1 MSTYLSDE
9 WHAMTLRVAQE
20 LPMRE
25 GVSIRMAFVVSGAPG
40 GDRKYFQIVE
50 NGKLVDQRNGTIP
63 DSDVT
68 MTITWA
74 DSVAMQSG
82 ELDPNVAM
90 MQGRAK
96 IAGNMGRV
104 MAVLP
109 LSTSAE
115 YASVQQKVAAQTEF
129 EPASAT

>member
-1 MSTYLSDE
+1 VSTYLSDE
-9 WHAMTLRVAQE
+9 WHAMTLDVAQE
-20 LPMRE
+20 LPARD

-40 GDRKYFQIVE
+40 GERKYFQIVE

-63 DSDVT
+63 DADVT
-68 MTITWA
+68 MTVTWA

-115 YASVQQKVAAQTEF
+115 YALVQQKVAAQTEF
-129 EPASAT
+129 EAN

>member
-20 LPMRE
+20 LPTRD

-63 DSDVT
+63 DADVT

-129 EPASAT
+129 ESASAT

>member
-9 WHAMTLRVAQE
+9 WHAMTLDVAQE
-20 LPMRE
+20 LPARD

-40 GDRKYFQIVE
+40 GERKYFQIVE

-63 DSDVT
+63 DADVT
-68 MTITWA
+68 MTVTWA

-115 YASVQQKVAAQTEF
+115 YALVQQKVAAQTEF
-129 EPASAT
+129 EAN

>member
-1 MSTYLSDE
+1 MSAYLSDE

-20 LPMRE
+20 LPARD

-63 DSDVT
+63 DADVT

-82 ELDPNVAM
+82 ALDPNVAM

-109 LSTSAE
+109 LSTSSE

-129 EPASAT
+129 ESA

>member
-1 MSTYLSDE
+1 MPAYLSDE
-9 WHAMTLRVAQE
+9 WHTMTIALAE
-20 LPMRE
+20 DLPTRD

-40 GDRKYFQIVE
+40 GDRKYYQIVE
-50 NGKLVDQRNGTIP
+50 NGRLAEQRNGVI
-63 DSDVT
+63 SDAEVT
-68 MTITWA
+68 VTVTWA

-82 ELDPNVAM
+82 ELDPTVAM

-115 YASVQQKVAAQTEF
+115 YAAVQQKVAAQTEF
-129 EPASAT
+129 ETS

>member
-1 MSTYLSDE
+1 MSAYLSDE

-20 LPMRE
+20 LPARD

-63 DSDVT
+63 DADVT

-82 ELDPNVAM
+82 VLDPNVAM

-109 LSTSAE
+109 LSSSSE

-129 EPASAT
+129 ESA

>member
-20 LPMRE
+20 LPTRD

-50 NGKLVDQRNGTIP
+50 NGKLVDQRNGTIV
-63 DSDVT
+63 DADVT

-82 ELDPNVAM
+82 KLDPNVAM

-96 IAGNMGRV
+96 ISGNMGRV

-129 EPASAT
+129 ESA

>member
-9 WHAMTLRVAQE
+9 WHEMTLGLAQD
-20 LPMRE
+20 LPSRE
-25 GVSIRMAFVVSGAPG
+25 GASIRMAFVVSGAPG
-40 GDRKYFQIVE
+40 GDRKYFQVVE
-50 NGKLVDQRNGTIP
+50 NGKLTDQRNGVIP
-63 DSDVT
+63 DADVT
-68 MTITWA
+68 MTVTWA
-74 DSVAMQSG
+74 DSVAIQSG
-82 ELDPNVAM
+82 DLDPNVAM

-115 YASVQQKVAAQTEF
+115 YAAIQQKVAAQTEF
-129 EPASAT
+129 SAD

>member
-1 MSTYLSDE
+1 MSAYLSDE
-9 WHAMTLRVAQE
+9 WHAMTLAFAEE
-20 LPMRE
+20 LPIRD

-40 GDRKYFQIVE
+40 GDRKYYQIVE
-50 NGKLVDQRNGTIP
+50 NGKLMDQRNGVIP
-63 DSDVT
+63 DAEVT
-68 MTITWA
+68 MTVTWP
-74 DSVAMQSG
+74 DSCAMQTG
-82 ELDPNVAM
+82 ELDPTVAM

-109 LSTSAE
+109 LSTSTE

-129 EPASAT
+129 EPS